1 MKSITDPTFR
11 YVPAI
16 RTDIRRTFA
25 RARRQ
30 LQQRQALWQPMP
42 DGGYLPL
49 LPAQR
54 KVQQLLDEQWR
65 AIRRARGG
73 QR

>member
-1 MKSITDPTFR
+1 MKRIDDPTFR

-25 RARRQ
+25 RVRRELAQ
-30 LQQRQALWQPMP
+30 HTPAHPAP
-42 DGGYLPL
+42 SDGYLPL

-54 KVQQLLDEQWR
+54 KVQRLLDEQWR

-73 QR
+73 R